1 MSIFPSA
8 QNFVINGGDFGVQV
22 HNSNPG
28 GTVYFCVVLANLTIT
43 LRTGMEILLEASDPN
58 AAVDDESRK
67 YAARC
72 FPGTREQYIHDVV
85 HWATASVDE
94 TTLPIYWMKGPA
106 GVGKSAISQTCAERV
121 KDVGHLGAAF
131 FFSINGRN
139 DHRRFFP
146 SLAYQLSTI
155 LPDYRHLITKKI
167 DNDRLIV
174 RKTMKSQFQSLIVEP
189 LQELEKQG
197 KHVGRRAIFID
208 GLDECQGNDEQSEII
223 ELIAASVRA
232 HTTPFRWAFFSRPE
246 PHIEAVFDDESI
258 SPLCK
263 RALLPISRE
272 VDGEIEHYLR
282 GGFKN
287 ILRRRNLLS
296 LSRSWPSRGDVQ
308 KLVDAS
314 AGLFAYPAA
323 VLRFIDCHSFLEFE
337 HTLQAV
343 LSVIEGTDLQQA
355 VSPFAELDALYIP
368 ILERVPKDMLSFS
381 RLLLSYLTHLP
392 HYAERWS
399 AVEICNGLGFSEVLF
414 RGLCH
419 QLHAVLKY
427 NDAPEPPDL
436 SALEL
441 EITRSLV
448 AHQVSSI
455 RHFQLR
461 PQVFRVFG
469 FVGFHHK
476 SFVDFLGDPRRSL
489 SFCVTTPAAHEIL
502 FNHFVDRHHHFA
514 RQLVLRDIGL
524 AATPN
529 APSPT
534 PSLSWPTG
542 GEFVDSFL
550 AINILNIISFNLTH
564 DGQQFP
570 TFLSSLPMH
579 CLQNLNTLDYRKY
592 LTADIF
598 TSGIGLREDT
608 WVVGDESGFDRVIPG
623 AIFSC
628 PQSDTFNPKAFLA
641 LVNKLET
648 LGVIK
653 PYYPPATI
661 ESQLIEKQAEKC
673 GQYKLG
679 HGDKAV
685 YWYWE
690 FDTESQYFH
699 EFQALDFVEA
709 MGLYQ
714 TEKFRMWDESWEPPS
729 QR

>member
-1 MSIFPSA
+1 MSILSSA
-8 QNFVINGGDFGVQV
+8 QNFVINGGDFGIQV

-28 GTVYFCVVLANLTIT
+28 
-43 LRTGMEILLEASDPN
+43 GMEILLEASDPN

-85 HWATASVDE
+85 HWATTSVDE

-106 GVGKSAISQTCAERV
+106 GVGKSAIAQTCAERV
-121 KDVGHLGAAF
+121 KDVGQLGAAF

-174 RKTMKSQFQSLIVEP
+174 RKTMKSQFQSLIIEP

-197 KHVGRRAIFID
+197 KRVGRRAIFID

-223 ELIAASVRA
+223 ELIATSVRA

-246 PHIEAVFDDESI
+246 PHIEAAFDDESV

-263 RALLPISRE
+263 RAPLPISRE
-272 VDGEIEHYLR
+272 VDDEIEHYLR

-419 QLHAVLKY
+419 QLHAVLEY

-436 SALEL
+436 SALEP
-441 EITRSLV
+441 ETTRSFV
-448 AHQVSSI
+448 EHQVSSE
-455 RHFQLR
+455 RRFQLKC
-461 PQVFRVFG
+461 QVFRVFG
-469 FVGFHHK
+469 
-476 SFVDFLGDPRRSL
+476 
-489 SFCVTTPAAHEIL
+489 
-502 FNHFVDRHHHFA
+502 
-514 RQLVLRDIGL
+514 
-524 AATPN
+524 
-529 APSPT
+529 
-534 PSLSWPTG
+534 
-542 GEFVDSFL
+542 
-550 AINILNIISFNLTH
+550 
-564 DGQQFP
+564 
-570 TFLSSLPMH
+570 
-579 CLQNLNTLDYRKY
+579 LNTLDYGKD
-592 LTADIF
+592 LISDIF
-598 TSGIGLREDT
+598 TSGIGLCEGT
-608 WVVGDESGFDRVIPG
+608 WVVGDDSGFDRVIPG

-628 PQSDTFNPKAFLA
+628 LQSDTFNPEAFLA
-641 LVNKLET
+641 LVNKFEN
-648 LGVIK
+648 LGVIES
-653 PYYPPATI
+653 YRPPLHVITTFEPQSI
-661 ESQLIEKQAEKC
+661 PQIEKRAEKC

-679 HGDKAV
+679 HGDKAI

-690 FDTESQYFH
+690 FDTELQCFL
-699 EFQALDFVEA
+699 EFRALDFVEA
-709 MGLYQ
+709 MRLYQ
-714 TEKFRMWDESWEPPS
+714 TEKFTMWDENWEPPL
-729 QR
+729 QQ